1 MRALLLLSL
10 SLMVTPVAACPP
22 EGYPPPRLQALKA
35 AGFAIDDDAER
46 QRLALALTR
55 CLDRADPALR
65 DGIAYEALATW
76 LRASLLDVPTRQ
88 GLLERLMPMIETE
101 TLDPQGFGKPFAAL
115 VLSEVARSDRV
126 EPWMSAEQRATLVE
140 LAAAY
145 LADLRDY
152 RGFDTREGWR
162 HGVAHGADLA
172 LQLIVNTAVDK
183 PQIDTLLH
191 AVAEQVAPAG
201 EHAYIFNEPERLA
214 RPVLYAALRGLH
226 SEDEWRAWVATVSA
240 PAPLKAW
247 NDAFSSRAGLARR
260 HNVQAFLQSIYVNSR
275 DGESPKLAALA
286 PIALDAIKTLN

>member
-1 MRALLLLSL
+1 MLLLTLTLLSA
-10 SLMVTPVAACPP
+10 SAVACPP
-22 EGYPPPRLQALKA
+22 EGYPLPRLQTLKA
-35 AGFAIDDDAER
+35 EGFVIADDGER
-46 QRLALALTR
+46 QSLALAVTG
-55 CLDRADPALR
+55 CLDHADPALR
-65 DGIAYEALATW
+65 DGVAYEAIATW
-76 LRASLLDVPTRQ
+76 LRAGLLDAATRQ
-88 GLLERLMPMIETE
+88 ALLARLTPMIETE

-126 EPWMSAEQRATLVE
+126 EPWLSAEQRTTLVD

-152 RGFDTREGWR
+152 RGFDDRQGWR

-172 LQLIVNTAVDK
+172 MQLVLNTAVDK
-183 PQIDTLLH
+183 AQLDSLLT

-214 RPVLYAALRGLH
+214 RPVLYAAMRGLH
-226 SEDEWRAWVATVSA
+226 SNDEWQAWFAKITA

-247 NDAFSSRAGLARR
+247 GDAFSSRAGLARR

-275 DGESPKLAALA
+275 DSQNPKLAALA
-286 PIALDAIKTLN
+286 PIALEALKTMN